1 MNIKISF
8 FLLSLIF
15 VSSCFW
21 GNTQR
26 DDFAWWPWQD
36 FDAKDQ
42 ATISDTDVSSQNGD
56 ATMQEKMTQR
66 ENELIDENLQIL
78 EEMFVDIFDEQ

>member
-1 MNIKISF
+1 MNINISF

-21 GNTQR
+21 GDTQR
-26 DDFAWWPWQD
+26 DDFAWWSWQD
-36 FDAKDQ
+36 FDETNQ
-42 ATISDTDVSSQNGD
+42 ATIPDMDIPSQNED
-56 ATMQEKMTQR
+56 TTTQEKMTQR

-78 EEMFVDIFDEQ
+78 EEMFGDIFDEQ